1 MHSLHTTYVNTLFYK
16 LQKFY
21 TKCYIT
27 SVSLST
33 SPCVWSFLQIL
44 EFPLWGLSSIQWKA
58 RRCEGKAAESV

>member
-27 SVSLST
+27 SV
-33 SPCVWSFLQIL
+33 VFLPVHVS
-44 EFPLWGLSSIQWKA
+44 EVFCKS
-58 RRCEGKAAESV
+58 